1 MINEL
6 LEKVGLKYD
15 DLNKVELETL
25 HTWEEALSKSQI
37 TIESIKKYIGTM
49 RSSVEQELSVSGLG
63 TKQDTLLKA
72 RLRNYMLLEAY
83 LSTPERAKEA
93 LDRAVAGLVSK
104 RK

>member
-25 HTWEEALSKSQI
+25 HTWEEALSKNQI